1 MALELQ
7 DMPEMKKSDSKLDI
21 LRMRLQQ
28 CQGENGMV
36 DPARILQPMNNVQ
49 IEEDPEAYVPEIEKL
64 HQRKEQVR
72 RLEEIY
78 EAEMAKKRYDADKAL
93 FDFDE
98 SIDNLSLVSDRY
110 QLPPPQAT
118 HTDGGANEEQ
128 GKGKQEEIGDYEDER
143 HR

>member
-36 DPARILQPMNNVQ
+36 DPARILQTMNNVQ

-64 HQRKEQVR
+64 HQRKSSG
-72 RLEEIY
+72 L
-78 EAEMAKKRYDADKAL
+78 
-93 FDFDE
+93 
-98 SIDNLSLVSDRY
+98 NLILKTNQFSF
-110 QLPPPQAT
+110 
-118 HTDGGANEEQ
+118 
-128 GKGKQEEIGDYEDER
+128 
-143 HR
+143 